1 MYLFFK
7 KKCLIEKAFEYENEV
22 YQSFGHIYNQLKLLD
37 EIQEILHK
45 NRRINFNC
53 NETFL
58 KKIKNYY

>member
-1 MYLFFK
+1 MYLFK
-7 KKCLIEKAFEYENEV
+7 KIKCLIEKAFEYENEV
-22 YQSFGHIYNQLKLLD
+22 YPSFGHIYNQLKLLD

-45 NRRINFNC
+45 NPRINFIC